1 MICHTQGS
9 LSKIMAD
16 FSTNTWEERGP
27 GADLLQEEKCQ
38 LRILNFQNSLSGAS
52 LVAQW

>member
-1 MICHTQGS
+1 MMCHTQGS

-16 FSTNTWEERGP
+16 FSTNTLEERGP

-38 LRILNFQNSLSGAS
+38 SRILNFQECPSGAS
-52 LVAQW
+52 LVAQL